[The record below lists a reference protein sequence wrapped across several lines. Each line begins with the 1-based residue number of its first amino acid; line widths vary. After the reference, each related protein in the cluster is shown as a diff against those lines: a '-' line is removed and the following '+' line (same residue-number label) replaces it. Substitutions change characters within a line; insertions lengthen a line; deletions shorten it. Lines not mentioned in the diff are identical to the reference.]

1 MKTII
6 CESSRSTPEISFDA
20 EDRVFRV
27 KGIST
32 VVNAFEFYDLA
43 IAWINLNGKSL
54 EKPVEFYFHLPYFN
68 SASMKGIL
76 MLMERI
82 KSGVEAGQ
90 PWIIQWNVE
99 DDDEFLLDACESYR
113 EMLGIPIEIT
123 RNA

>member
-6 CESSRSTPEISFDA
+6 CASSRSTPEISFDT

-43 IAWINLNGKSL
+43 ITWINLNGKSL
-54 EKPVEFYFHLPYFN
+54 EEPVGFYFHLPYFN

-82 KSGVEAGQ
+82 KSGVEAGL
-90 PWIIQWNVE
+90 PWRIQWNVE

>member
-1 MKTII
+1 MKTVI
-6 CESSRSTPEISFDA
+6 CESSRSTPEISF
-20 EDRVFRV
+20 ESEERVFKV

-43 IAWINLNGKSL
+43 VAWINMNVREL
-54 EKPVEFYFHLPYFN
+54 EGEVHFYFHLPYFN

-82 KSGVEAGQ
+82 KSGVEEGHS
-90 PWIIQWNVE
+90 WVIQWNVE
-99 DDDEFLLDACESYR
+99 DDDEFLLDACESYS

-123 RNA
+123 RNP

>member
-6 CESSRSTPEISFDA
+6 CESSRSTPEISFDGQ
-20 EDRVFRV
+20 ERVFRV

-32 VVNAFEFYDLA
+32 IVNAFEFYDLA
-43 IAWINLNGKSL
+43 VAWINMNGREL
-54 EKPVEFYFHLPYFN
+54 EGNVQFYFHLPYFN

-82 KSGVEAGQ
+82 KSGIEEGHSWV
-90 PWIIQWNVE
+90 IQWNVE

-113 EMLGIPIEIT
+113 EMLGVPIEIT
-123 RNA
+123 RNP

>member
-6 CESSRSTPEISFDA
+6 CESTRSTPEISFEA
-20 EDRVFRV
+20 EECVFKV

-32 VVNAFEFYDLA
+32 VVNAFELYDLA
-43 IAWINLNGKSL
+43 VAWINMNGKLL
-54 EKPVEFYFHLPYFN
+54 EGSVRFYFHLPYFN

-82 KSGVEAGQ
+82 KSGIEEGQ
-90 PWIIQWNVE
+90 SWVIQWNVE
-99 DDDEFLLDACESYR
+99 DDDEFLLDACDSYS

-123 RNA
+123 RNP